1 MNSELRDLPAL
12 PLDEWEET
20 RWTLHLYLQIIGKIR
35 LKLMPPQNHWWHVPL
50 YVSSRGITTR
60 PIPYKSGAFEIE
72 LDCVDPAVRVS
83 TSTGIGAQFYLQ
95 GQSVAQFN
103 QKLFSTLDDLGVDVT
118 IVGTPFGI
126 PITTPFAEDNEHATY
141 DPEYVQRWWQA
152 MLAVYGVMS
161 EFMGRFQGKTTPVH
175 LFWHS
180 FDLALTRFSGR
191 RAPTREGADPVTM
204 EAYSHEVIS
213 FGWWPGDAD
222 TRQPMFYSYTAP
234 EPMGLAGRPL
244 QPEGAFWL
252 EQSPESHTALYSYDD
267 ARVAENPRAS
277 ILSFL
282 ESAYHAGA
290 ELAGWDVESLR
301 HPRFG

>member
-1 MNSELRDLPAL
+1 L
-12 PLDEWEET
+12 
-20 RWTLHLYLQIIGKIR
+20 
-35 LKLMPPQNHWWHVPL
+35 
-50 YVSSRGITTR
+50 SSRGITTR
-60 PIPYKSGAFEIE
+60 PIPFKTGAFEIE

-95 GQSVAQFN
+95 GQSVAQFYA
-103 QKLFSTLDDLGVDVT
+103 KLFSTLDELGVDVT
-118 IVGTPFGI
+118 IKGKPFGI
-126 PITTPFAEDNEHATY
+126 PITTPFAEDNEHASY

-152 MLAVYGVMS
+152 MLSLYAVMS
-161 EFMGRFQGKTTPVH
+161 QFMGRFLGKTTPVH

-180 FDLALTRFSGR
+180 FDLAFTRFSGK
-191 RAPTREGADPVTM
+191 RAPTREGADPVTR

-234 EPMGLAGRPL
+234 EPPGLADQPL
-244 QPEGAFWL
+244 EPEGAFWL
-252 EQSPESHTALYSYDD
+252 AQSQENHTALYSYED
-267 ARVAENPRAS
+267 ARASDDPKAS

-282 ESAYHAGA
+282 ESAYRAGGN
-290 ELAGWDVESLR
+290 LAGWDLDGLR